1 MPIDFLLFTEAMEN
15 NRKHNRDEDN
25 EKSITAK
32 ITSRNT
38 LVLITLKAFVSVVL
52 LLGNATS
59 NPMVY
64 VFGEED
70 RRGDTDD
77 FANIVTLAQLDNTNS
92 EGSSESGFGSM
103 AGSDPDRTFIH
114 YTEKIA
120 IELSNLTP
128 LELKEY
134 PITEL
139 SDEDLKSVLECLT
152 TDNLAKVLL
161 NIPKEDLAEIQ
172 DMLNA
177 ITFDEI
183 QKMLSEELM

>member
-1 MPIDFLLFTEAMEN
+1 MEN
-15 NRKHNRDEDN
+15 QWD
-25 EKSITAK
+25 
-32 ITSRNT
+32 
-38 LVLITLKAFVSVVL
+38 
-52 LLGNATS
+52 
-59 NPMVY
+59 
-64 VFGEED
+64 
-70 RRGDTDD
+70 DTDD
-77 FANIVTLAQLDNTNS
+77 LAQLDNTNS
-92 EGSSESGFGSM
+92 EGSSESGFGSV

-128 LELKEY
+128 FEIKEY

-139 SDEDLKSVLECLT
+139 SDEDLKLVLECLT

-183 QKMLSEELM
+183 QKTLSEELCRK